1 MWRIFKSYTLNKVI
15 AGVALAVFIAGLCLL
30 HGATGSYAV
39 YYNASGRRLPIYSV
53 QTDKKQVAISFD
65 CAWGTEKTDA
75 LLEHMEFYGVKCTFF
90 MTQFWVEK
98 NPDYVK
104 KIHDAGHEIGTH
116 SATHSY
122 MSKMTEEEIV
132 SELESS
138 SKAIE
143 DITGERVILFRPPYG
158 DYDDKLIKTC
168 EKGGF
173 YPIQWDVDS
182 LDWKDLSA
190 AEISKRIISRAKEG
204 SIILCHNNA
213 LNTADALPHI
223 FADMQGRGYEFVK
236 ISDLIYK
243 DNYTVDHT
251 GRQWLNENS

>member
-1 MWRIFKSYTLNKVI
+1 
-15 AGVALAVFIAGLCLL
+15 
-30 HGATGSYAV
+30 
-39 YYNASGRRLPIYSV
+39 
-53 QTDKKQVAISFD
+53 
-65 CAWGTEKTDA
+65 
-75 LLEHMEFYGVKCTFF
+75 

-138 SKAIE
+138 SRAIE
-143 DITGERVILFRPPYG
+143 AITGERVILFRPPYG